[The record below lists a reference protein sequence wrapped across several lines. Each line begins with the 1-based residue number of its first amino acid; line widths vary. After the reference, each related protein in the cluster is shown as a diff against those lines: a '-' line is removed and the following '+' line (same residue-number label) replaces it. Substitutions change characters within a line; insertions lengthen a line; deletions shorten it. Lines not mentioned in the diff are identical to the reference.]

1 MSKPFV
7 IVHPERGEALC
18 DEHQFAEFAAA
29 GWSRKDDHE
38 SETKTKSPKRAK
50 GDKGDGKPD

>member
-38 SETKTKSPKRAK
+38 AEMKPKAPKRAK
-50 GDKGDGKPD
+50 GDGKPD